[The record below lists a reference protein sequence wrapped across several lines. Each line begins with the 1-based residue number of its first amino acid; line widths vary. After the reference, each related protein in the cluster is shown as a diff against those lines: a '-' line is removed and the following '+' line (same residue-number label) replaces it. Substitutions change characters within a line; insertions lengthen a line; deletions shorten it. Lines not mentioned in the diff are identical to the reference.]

1 MWSYIRQLKAKC
13 AFFFFIIIIYLIFI
27 TMTSA
32 STEEFSL
39 KQANFSPGYDEYK
52 CVTYVSTENGTISLN
67 TRTHSL
73 VVSTSQKHAF
83 LPHPGTGMTRFI
95 PASFLDPVPEGAD
108 GR

>member
-1 MWSYIRQLKAKC
+1 
-13 AFFFFIIIIYLIFI
+13 
-27 TMTSA
+27 MTSA

-52 CVTYVSTENGTISLN
+52 CITHVSTENGTISLN